1 MSTFQFKKGLK
12 QSCKTFILE
21 LNKNRVNYITG
32 AQIYLTVQS
41 ERMSNGYVIDI
52 NYIYIFLQKLVVI
65 HSSVKYDRIEI

>member
-32 AQIYLTVQS
+32 AQFYMTVQS
-41 ERMSNGYVIDI
+41 ERMSNGYFIDI
-52 NYIYIFLQKLVVI
+52 NYIYMYLHFLTKTCCN
-65 HSSVKYDRIEI
+65 S